1 MEKVSPKMAAAMGMG
16 FIGFIMAAYS
26 YNKYHTPDYVEE
38 MQQNVEN
45 EEKDKPVKIEKKA
58 IKQDVTEAI
67 KTTANNLAE
76 KIKATS
82 GVHWGQ
88 FWKNEYD
95 NIGNIVKTSTFLKMA
110 PRAKPLCSRDAYRNS
125 VQNPDLHVLI
135 SFTRTLKPYAKL
147 QIEFPSQNVDLNL
160 QMTPPRPK
168 TETLLYQGYNVGDAV
183 IR

>member
-67 KTTANNLAE
+67 KTTANNIAE

-95 NIGNIVKTSTFLKMA
+95 NLNGSNNE
-110 PRAKPLCSRDAYRNS
+110 KPHTNEEENAEE
-125 VQNPDLHVLI
+125 
-135 SFTRTLKPYAKL
+135 A
-147 QIEFPSQNVDLNL
+147 
-160 QMTPPRPK
+160 
-168 TETLLYQGYNVGDAV
+168 
-183 IR
+183 